1 MLITIQNKRKW
12 TMMVL
17 LMLLSLWSTNTR
29 AQKKKWTEW
38 LVEYLDSSN
47 VKGTDPNYIQ
57 LAPNPWAL
65 VLNVSSEQM
74 RMSMDSYFESNY
86 NGVINKYDLNLKIDP
101 PFDRSIGLW
110 AGYRGWGLGYSLA
123 LSDNKATNFLFNF
136 AGASFGFNVS
146 YKNFEV
152 GELMVKLDDID
163 ETTINLAEPM
173 KIRSLMLDGY
183 WIFNRKRFSLAAAY
197 DQSIIQKR
205 SAGSVIAG
213 AMYFYQNVDYSQPR
227 NFLIPSLTNDVGK
240 MKVQQ
245 GGIGVG
251 YTYNWVPVKGLVA
264 NIVCMPVISFYNKAD
279 VYRYEMKSDMD
290 FKDITEENLNDHVWM
305 EETDADTNKGRVR
318 LNIDTRFSI
327 AYWYKNCFI
336 RLMGQGHQFESKYRS
351 TTVNTI
357 DWHLKAS
364 VGYSF

>member
-1 MLITIQNKRKW
+1 M
-12 TMMVL
+12 
-17 LMLLSLWSTNTR
+17 
-29 AQKKKWTEW
+29 EW

-57 LAPNPWAL
+57 LASNPWAL

-74 RMSMDSYFESNY
+74 RMNVDSKFESTY
-86 NGVINKYDLNLKIDP
+86 NGVTSQYDLNLKIDP

-152 GELMVKLDDID
+152 DKLKAKLADA
-163 ETTINLAEPM
+163 EATIHLGDPM
-173 KIRSLMLDGY
+173 NIRSLMLDGY

-213 AMYFYQNVDYSQPR
+213 AMYFYQNVNFSQPR
-227 NFLIPSLTNDVGK
+227 NFPISTMTNQVGK
-240 MKVQQ
+240 MIVQQ

-264 NIVCMPVISFYNKAD
+264 NIVCMPVISFYNKAEL
-279 VYRYEMKSDMD
+279 YRYQMKSDLD
-290 FKDITEENLNDHVWM
+290 LAYITEENVNEHVWM
-305 EETDADTNKGRVR
+305 EEIDADTNNGRVR